1 MVHYSSGWKVTW
13 RDLDP
18 PARLAYLLKQPIW
31 FHSASEFQYVLA
43 TRTDTSKVQ
52 RRSFCMVAEPQRSY
66 RQHVANAF
74 QIRSLSD
81 FLCPDGTWPDVDT
94 FARSHID
101 YRYNVVPAYQQYKWL
116 RVLHTEATQVIQRL
130 LGLCETSSLVLIA
143 NNTEIPRAPYVGVK
157 VRERKHLV
165 PLIPRSQLLDIVW
178 KPPTPKKPHPIQ
190 LHHDRATADDIKMFA
205 RLCKR
210 LRKILLP
217 VYEDLQYRLAMRLL
231 PVRSRFYFLQEAH
244 PQIIYC
250 IRDGC
255 SAVETERHL
264 FFECVLPS
272 ELWSV
277 VFRDWS
283 SFFTYTPKWIDIVLG
298 RRPTP
303 TDEWKEHIGMLGDLW
318 QIMRAIVL
326 HFVWTV
332 RNDCLF
338 RQRAPT
344 PLLPALRVIYT
355 TFSAHV
361 RACMRR
367 SQSEEDQESIKSVL
381 NQLKCSRSLGG
392 FMQANSQLFVVRF
405 LK

>member
-1 MVHYSSGWKVTW
+1 
-13 RDLDP
+13 
-18 PARLAYLLKQPIW
+18 
-31 FHSASEFQYVLA
+31 
-43 TRTDTSKVQ
+43 
-52 RRSFCMVAEPQRSY
+52 
-66 RQHVANAF
+66 
-74 QIRSLSD
+74 
-81 FLCPDGTWPDVDT
+81 
-94 FARSHID
+94 
-101 YRYNVVPAYQQYKWL
+101 
-116 RVLHTEATQVIQRL
+116 
-130 LGLCETSSLVLIA
+130 
-143 NNTEIPRAPYVGVK
+143 
-157 VRERKHLV
+157 
-165 PLIPRSQLLDIVW
+165 
-178 KPPTPKKPHPIQ
+178 
-190 LHHDRATADDIKMFA
+190 MFA

-367 SQSEEDQESIKSVL
+367 SQSEEGQESIKSVL

>member
-1 MVHYSSGWKVTW
+1 
-13 RDLDP
+13 
-18 PARLAYLLKQPIW
+18 
-31 FHSASEFQYVLA
+31 
-43 TRTDTSKVQ
+43 
-52 RRSFCMVAEPQRSY
+52 MVAEPQRSY

-101 YRYNVVPAYQQYKWL
+101 YRYTVVPAYQQYKWL
-116 RVLHTEATQVIQRL
+116 RVLHIEATQVIQRL

-165 PLIPRSQLLDIVW
+165 PSIPRSQLLDIVW
-178 KPPTPKKPHPIQ
+178 KPPTPKKLTLSNYTTIVPQQMTSRVSTGNAFVASALP
-190 LHHDRATADDIKMFA
+190 
-205 RLCKR
+205 
-210 LRKILLP
+210 LL
-217 VYEDLQYRLAMRLL
+217 
-231 PVRSRFYFLQEAH
+231 FLQEAH

-318 QIMRAIVL
+318 QIM
-326 HFVWTV
+326 
-332 RNDCLF
+332 
-338 RQRAPT
+338 P
-344 PLLPALRVIYT
+344 LRVIYT

-361 RACMRR
+361 RAYMRR

>member
-1 MVHYSSGWKVTW
+1 
-13 RDLDP
+13 
-18 PARLAYLLKQPIW
+18 
-31 FHSASEFQYVLA
+31 
-43 TRTDTSKVQ
+43 
-52 RRSFCMVAEPQRSY
+52 MVAEPQRSY

-81 FLCPDGTWPDVDT
+81 FLWSDGTWPDVDT

-101 YRYNVVPAYQQYKWL
+101 YRYTVVPAYQQYKWL
-116 RVLHTEATQVIQRL
+116 RVLHIEATQVIQRL
-130 LGLCETSSLVLIA
+130 LGL
-143 NNTEIPRAPYVGVK
+143 

-165 PLIPRSQLLDIVW
+165 PSIPRSQLLDIVW
-178 KPPTPKKPHPIQ
+178 KPPTPKKSHPIQ
-190 LHHDRATADDIKMFA
+190 LHHDRATADDIKRFA

-283 SFFTYTPKWIDIVLG
+283 SFFTYTPKWIDI
-298 RRPTP
+298 
-303 TDEWKEHIGMLGDLW
+303 
-318 QIMRAIVL
+318 IMRAIVL

>member
-1 MVHYSSGWKVTW
+1 MVHYSS
-13 RDLDP
+13 
-18 PARLAYLLKQPIW
+18 
-31 FHSASEFQYVLA
+31 
-43 TRTDTSKVQ
+43 
-52 RRSFCMVAEPQRSY
+52 
-66 RQHVANAF
+66 
-74 QIRSLSD
+74 
-81 FLCPDGTWPDVDT
+81 DVDA

-101 YRYNVVPAYQQYKWL
+101 YRYIVVPAYQQYKWL
-116 RVLHTEATQVIQRL
+116 CTLHVEATQVFQRL
-130 LGLCETSSLVLIA
+130 LRLCETDSLVPTA
-143 NNTEIPRAPYVGVK
+143 NNTDIPQAP
-157 VRERKHLV
+157 
-165 PLIPRSQLLDIVW
+165 SQLLSIVW
-178 KPPTPKKPHPIQ
+178 KPPTPNKPHPIQ
-190 LHHDRATADDIKMFA
+190 LHHDRATADDIKKF
-205 RLCKR
+205 
-210 LRKILLP
+210 
-217 VYEDLQYRLAMRLL
+217 YRLAMRLL
-231 PVRSRFYFLQEAH
+231 PVRSRFSFLREAH

-272 ELWSV
+272 ELWPV
-277 VFRDWS
+277 MFRDWS

-303 TDEWKEHIGMLGDLW
+303 TDGWKEHITMLGDLW

-361 RACMRR
+361 
-367 SQSEEDQESIKSVL
+367 D
-381 NQLKCSRSLGG
+381 
-392 FMQANSQLFVVRF
+392 
-405 LK
+405 

>member
-1 MVHYSSGWKVTW
+1 
-13 RDLDP
+13 
-18 PARLAYLLKQPIW
+18 
-31 FHSASEFQYVLA
+31 
-43 TRTDTSKVQ
+43 
-52 RRSFCMVAEPQRSY
+52 MVAEPQRSY

-101 YRYNVVPAYQQYKWL
+101 YRYTVVPAYQQYKWL
-116 RVLHTEATQVIQRL
+116 RVLHIEATQVIQRL

-143 NNTEIPRAPYVGVK
+143 NNTEIPRAPYVG
-157 VRERKHLV
+157 
-165 PLIPRSQLLDIVW
+165 IPVARYRVEA
-178 KPPTPKKPHPIQ
+178 TNTEETHPIQ
-190 LHHDRATADDIKMFA
+190 LHHDRATADDIKRFA

-361 RACMRR
+361 RAYMRR